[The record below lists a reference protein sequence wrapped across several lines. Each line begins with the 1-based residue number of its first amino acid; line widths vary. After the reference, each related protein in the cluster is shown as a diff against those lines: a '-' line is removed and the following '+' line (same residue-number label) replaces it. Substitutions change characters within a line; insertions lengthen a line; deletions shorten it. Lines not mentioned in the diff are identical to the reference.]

1 MAAQRSVLV
10 PAMLVAAFSLGA
22 CGDRDTGSSCDGI
35 CVAELSLT
43 FSDGRETFQ
52 VTVEGDGFDGLSVTC
67 PEGNVLGG
75 PPEVSAVCTTAG
87 IDLMADG
94 YEFPES
100 LTVTADNGDSFEIS
114 PSYEESTVCGSRCTS
129 ADVSL

>member
-1 MAAQRSVLV
+1 MVVERSVLV
-10 PAMLVAAFSLGA
+10 PSLFVAVFSLGA
-22 CGDRDTGSSCDGI
+22 CGDRDTGVHCDGM
-35 CVAELSLT
+35 CVGELSLS

-52 VTVEGDGFDGLSVTC
+52 VTVEGEGFEAISVTC

-75 PPEVSAVCTTAG
+75 PIQVSAVCTGAG
-87 IDLMADG
+87 IELTADG

-114 PSYEESTVCGSRCTS
+114 PSYEESTVCGSRCNS